1 MLADGTSILTESQRT
16 GRAVAAITTYTLEST
31 RAIVSAAE
39 AAGQPVILQAGSSS
53 FGAVGREALAASC
66 LAAARAA
73 SVPVGVHLD
82 HSTDREEISAC
93 LALGYTSVMVDG
105 SHLPFE
111 QNVALTRAVVEEA
124 HALGTW
130 VEGELGALAGNE
142 DSSSGATAGETTDP
156 GLAAQ
161 FVERTGVDALAVA
174 VGNVHGFTE
183 VPVHLDLDLLQR
195 IAAVV
200 SVPLVL
206 HGASGLPDREVAAA
220 VALGVAKVNINA
232 ELRRAHVEALTEA
245 LLTPVGDDIRALQ
258 RRTVAAMSAVALDK
272 ISLLTGSANDRREVV
287 L

>member
-1 MLADGTSILTESQRT
+1 
-16 GRAVAAITTYTLEST
+16 
-31 RAIVSAAE
+31 
-39 AAGQPVILQAGSSS
+39 
-53 FGAVGREALAASC
+53 
-66 LAAARAA
+66 
-73 SVPVGVHLD
+73 
-82 HSTDREEISAC
+82 
-93 LALGYTSVMVDG
+93 MVDG

-130 VEGELGALAGNE
+130 VEGELGALAGDE